1 MSTDLISQ
9 LQQNS
14 LASPNG
20 LNQDTL
26 AVAGRA
32 NNRKISTEGRKFTML
47 VNGNEVASSPV
58 NGEMDIVFV
67 KMAHTPC
74 RTLYDS
80 TYTPGRK
87 AKIICWASDA
97 RTPDA
102 DVKNKQA
109 PACNQCPHSIK
120 GAAQQCKL
128 TWRTAVVTPNKPK
141 ELIQLI
147 LSPKSCFGDEVNGG
161 RPFQTY
167 IRYLAASGIN
177 NNAAVTKMY
186 FDPAAT
192 YQKLLFAPSA
202 PVPMELIPVLNELAT
217 SEEAQNYVKLSIYQE
232 KEEEDMLADPVV
244 PNVAPAQPAPVQA
257 APQADVVS
265 EPVLRETTIQQPQAP
280 KADVSSIINKW
291 SVKS

>member
-1 MSTDLISQ
+1 
-9 LQQNS
+9 
-14 LASPNG
+14 
-20 LNQDTL
+20 
-26 AVAGRA
+26 
-32 NNRKISTEGRKFTML
+32 ML

-80 TYTPGRK
+80 TYVPGKK

-97 RTPDA
+97 RTPDPE
-102 DVKNKQA
+102 VRNKQA
-109 PACNQCPHSIK
+109 AACNQCPHSIK

-128 TWRTAVVTPNKPK
+128 TWRTAVVTPNKPT

-192 YQKLLFAPSA
+192 YQKLLFSPSA
-202 PVPMELIPVLNELAT
+202 PVPMELIPVLTELAN

-232 KEEEDMLADPVV
+232 KEEEDMLAEPVV
-244 PNVAPAQPAPVQA
+244 PNVAPTTTTAQPTAPV
-257 APQADVVS
+257 ADVV
-265 EPVLRETTIQQPQAP
+265 EPVLRESSVQQPQAP

-291 SVKS
+291 AAKS

>member
-1 MSTDLISQ
+1 MSMDLISQ

-32 NNRKISTEGRKFTML
+32 NSRKISTEGRKFTML

-58 NGEMDIVFV
+58 NGEMDIIFV

-80 TYTPGRK
+80 TYTPGKK

-128 TWRTAVVTPNKPK
+128 TWRTAVVTPAKPK

-177 NNAAVTKMY
+177 NNNAVTKMY

-202 PVPMELIPVLNELAT
+202 PVSLDLIPMLDQLAL
-217 SEEAQNYVKLSIYQE
+217 SEEAISYTKLFIYQE
-232 KEEEDMLADPVV
+232 KEEEDMLAEPFV
-244 PNVAPAQPAPVQA
+244 PNVAPVEPTAPT
-257 APQADVVS
+257 APIADVV
-265 EPVLRETTIQQPQAP
+265 EPVLRESSVQPPQAP

>member
-1 MSTDLISQ
+1 
-9 LQQNS
+9 
-14 LASPNG
+14 
-20 LNQDTL
+20 
-26 AVAGRA
+26 
-32 NNRKISTEGRKFTML
+32 ML

-58 NGEMDIVFV
+58 NGEMDIIFV

-80 TYTPGRK
+80 TYTPGKK

-128 TWRTAVVTPNKPK
+128 TWRTAVVTPAKPK

-202 PVPMELIPVLNELAT
+202 PVPLEAIPALNELAN

-232 KEEEDMLADPVV
+232 KEEEDMLATPVV
-244 PNVAPAQPAPVQA
+244 PNVAPTQPAPTQA
-257 APQADVVS
+257 APQADVLS
-265 EPVLRETTIQQPQAP
+265 EPVLRESTVAQPQAP

>member
-32 NNRKISTEGRKFTML
+32 NSRKISTEGRKFTLL

-67 KMAHTPC
+67 KMAHTPS

-80 TYTPGRK
+80 TYTPGKK

-102 DVKNKQA
+102 DVKDKKA

-167 IRYLAASGIN
+167 IRFLAASGIN

-202 PVPMELIPVLNELAT
+202 PVPLELIPALNELANT
-217 SEEAQNYVKLSIYQE
+217 EEANNYVKLSVYQE
-232 KEEEDMLADPVV
+232 KEEQDMLAEPVV
-244 PNVAPAQPAPVQA
+244 PNVAPAQPAPTQA
-257 APQADVVS
+257 AQADVT
-265 EPVLRETTIQQPQAP
+265 EPVLRESTVQQPQAP

>member
-32 NNRKISTEGRKFTML
+32 NSRKISTEGRKFTLL

-58 NGEMDIVFV
+58 NGEMDIIFV

-80 TYTPGRK
+80 TYSPGKK

-102 DVKNKQA
+102 DVKDKKA

-120 GAAQQCKL
+120 GATQQCKL

-202 PVPMELIPVLNELAT
+202 PVPLEIIPALNELANT
-217 SEEAQNYVKLSIYQE
+217 EEAQNYVKLSVYQE
-232 KEEEDMLADPVV
+232 KEEEDMLAEPIA
-244 PNVAPAQPAPVQA
+244 PNAAPVQ
-257 APQADVVS
+257 PQPTTPQPDVVA
-265 EPVLRETTIQQPQAP
+265 EPVLRESTVQQPQAP

>member
-32 NNRKISTEGRKFTML
+32 NSRKISTEGRKFTLL

-58 NGEMDIVFV
+58 NGEMDIIFV

-80 TYTPGRK
+80 TYSPGKK

-102 DVKNKQA
+102 DVKDKKA

-120 GAAQQCKL
+120 GATQQCKL

-202 PVPMELIPVLNELAT
+202 PVPLELIPALNELANT
-217 SEEAQNYVKLSIYQE
+217 EEAQNYVKLSVYQE
-232 KEEEDMLADPVV
+232 KEEEDMLAEPIA
-244 PNVAPAQPAPVQA
+244 PNAAPVQ
-257 APQADVVS
+257 PQPTTPQPDVVA
-265 EPVLRETTIQQPQAP
+265 EPVLRESTVQQPQTP

>member
-32 NNRKISTEGRKFTML
+32 NSRKISTEGRKFTLL

-67 KMAHTPC
+67 KMAHTPS

-80 TYTPGRK
+80 TYTPGKK

-102 DVKNKQA
+102 DVKDKKA

-167 IRYLAASGIN
+167 IRFLAASGIN

-202 PVPMELIPVLNELAT
+202 PVPLELIPALNELANT
-217 SEEAQNYVKLSIYQE
+217 EEANNYVKLSVYQE
-232 KEEEDMLADPVV
+232 KEEEDMLAQPVV
-244 PNVAPAQPAPVQA
+244 PNVAPAQPAPTQA
-257 APQADVVS
+257 AQADVT
-265 EPVLRETTIQQPQAP
+265 EPVLRESTVQQPQAP

>member
-32 NNRKISTEGRKFTML
+32 NSRKISTEGRKFTML

-58 NGEMDIVFV
+58 NGEMDIIFV

-80 TYTPGRK
+80 TYTPGKK

-102 DVKNKQA
+102 EVKDKKA

-167 IRYLAASGIN
+167 IRFLAASGIN

-202 PVPMELIPVLNELAT
+202 PVPLELIPALNELAN
-217 SEEAQNYVKLSIYQE
+217 SEEAQNYVKLSVYQE
-232 KEEEDMLADPVV
+232 KEEEDMLAAPVV
-244 PNVAPAQPAPVQA
+244 PNVAPAQPAPTQA

-265 EPVLRETTIQQPQAP
+265 EPVLRESTVQQPQAP

>member
-32 NNRKISTEGRKFTML
+32 NSRKISTEGRKFTML

-58 NGEMDIVFV
+58 NGEMDIIFV

-80 TYTPGRK
+80 TYTPGKK

-102 DVKNKQA
+102 EVKDKKA

-167 IRYLAASGIN
+167 IRFLAASGIN

-202 PVPMELIPVLNELAT
+202 PVPLDLIPVLNELANT
-217 SEEAQNYVKLSIYQE
+217 EEAQNYVKLSVYQE

-244 PNVAPAQPAPVQA
+244 PNVAPAQPAPTQA

-265 EPVLRETTIQQPQAP
+265 EPVLRESTVQQPQAP

>member
-32 NNRKISTEGRKFTML
+32 NSRKISTEGRKFTML

-67 KMAHTPC
+67 KMAHTPS

-80 TYTPGRK
+80 TYTPGKK

-102 DVKNKQA
+102 EVKDKKA

-167 IRYLAASGIN
+167 IRFLAASGIN

-202 PVPMELIPVLNELAT
+202 PVPLELIPALNELANT
-217 SEEAQNYVKLSIYQE
+217 EEANNYVKLSVYQE
-232 KEEEDMLADPVV
+232 KEEQDMLAEPVV
-244 PNVAPAQPAPVQA
+244 PNVAPAQPAPTQA
-257 APQADVVS
+257 AQADVT
-265 EPVLRETTIQQPQAP
+265 EPVLRESTVQQPQAP

>member
-32 NNRKISTEGRKFTML
+32 NSRKISTEGRKFTML

-58 NGEMDIVFV
+58 NGEMDIIFV

-80 TYTPGRK
+80 TYTPGKK

-128 TWRTAVVTPNKPK
+128 TWRTAVVTPAKPK

-244 PNVAPAQPAPVQA
+244 PNVAPAQPASVQA

>member
-58 NGEMDIVFV
+58 NGEMDIIFV

-80 TYTPGRK
+80 TYVPGKK

-202 PVPMELIPVLNELAT
+202 PVPIELIPVLTELAT

-232 KEEEDMLADPVV
+232 KEEEDMLAEPFV
-244 PNVAPAQPAPVQA
+244 PNVAPVQPTEATAPI
-257 APQADVVS
+257 ADVV
-265 EPVLRETTIQQPQAP
+265 EPVLRESSVQQPQAP

>member
-58 NGEMDIVFV
+58 NGEMDIIFV

-80 TYTPGRK
+80 SYIPGKK

-97 RTPDA
+97 KTPDA

-202 PVPMELIPVLNELAT
+202 PVPMELIPVLTELAT

-232 KEEEDMLADPVV
+232 KEEEDMLAEPFV
-244 PNVAPAQPAPVQA
+244 PNVAPVQPTAPT
-257 APQADVVS
+257 APIADVV
-265 EPVLRETTIQQPQAP
+265 EPVLRESSVQQPQAP

>member
-1 MSTDLISQ
+1 
-9 LQQNS
+9 
-14 LASPNG
+14 
-20 LNQDTL
+20 
-26 AVAGRA
+26 
-32 NNRKISTEGRKFTML
+32 
-47 VNGNEVASSPV
+47 
-58 NGEMDIVFV
+58 MDIVFV

-80 TYTPGRK
+80 TYVPGKK

-97 RTPDA
+97 RTPDPE
-102 DVKNKQA
+102 VRNKQA
-109 PACNQCPHSIK
+109 AACNQCPHSIK

-128 TWRTAVVTPNKPK
+128 TWRTAVVTPNKPT

-192 YQKLLFAPSA
+192 YQKLLFSPSA
-202 PVPMELIPVLNELAT
+202 PVPMELIPVLNELAN

-232 KEEEDMLADPVV
+232 KEEEDMLAEPVV
-244 PNVAPAQPAPVQA
+244 PNVAPTTTTAQPTAPVT
-257 APQADVVS
+257 DVV
-265 EPVLRETTIQQPQAP
+265 EPVLRESTVQQPQAP

-291 SVKS
+291 AAKS

>member
-32 NNRKISTEGRKFTML
+32 NSRKISTEGRKFTML

-58 NGEMDIVFV
+58 NGEMDIIFV

-80 TYTPGRK
+80 TYTPGKK

-202 PVPMELIPVLNELAT
+202 PVPLDVIPMLDELAK

-232 KEEEDMLADPVV
+232 KEEEDMLAEPIV
-244 PNVAPAQPAPVQA
+244 PNVAPVPPAPTQA

-265 EPVLRETTIQQPQAP
+265 EPVLRESSVQQPQAP

>member
-58 NGEMDIVFV
+58 NGEMDIIFV

-80 TYTPGRK
+80 TYTPGKK

-128 TWRTAVVTPNKPK
+128 TWRTAVVTPAKPK

>member
-1 MSTDLISQ
+1 M
-9 LQQNS
+9 
-14 LASPNG
+14 ASPNG

-58 NGEMDIVFV
+58 NGEMDIIFV

-80 TYTPGRK
+80 TYVPGKK

-244 PNVAPAQPAPVQA
+244 PNVASAQPAPVQA

>member
-32 NNRKISTEGRKFTML
+32 NSRKISTEGRKFTML

-58 NGEMDIVFV
+58 NGEMDIIFV
-67 KMAHTPC
+67 KMAHTPS

-80 TYTPGRK
+80 TYTPGKK

-102 DVKNKQA
+102 EVKDKKA

-147 LSPKSCFGDEVNGG
+147 LSPKSCFGEEVNGG

-202 PVPMELIPVLNELAT
+202 PVPLELIPSLNELAN
-217 SEEAQNYVKLSIYQE
+217 SEEARNYVKLSVYQE

-244 PNVAPAQPAPVQA
+244 PNVAPAQPAPTQA
-257 APQADVVS
+257 APQADVS
-265 EPVLRETTIQQPQAP
+265 EPVLRESTVQQPQAP

>member
-32 NNRKISTEGRKFTML
+32 NSRKISTEGRKFTML

-58 NGEMDIVFV
+58 NGEMDIIFV

-80 TYTPGRK
+80 TYTPGKK

-128 TWRTAVVTPNKPK
+128 TWRTAVVTPAKPK

-202 PVPMELIPVLNELAT
+202 PVPLEAIPALNELAN

-232 KEEEDMLADPVV
+232 KEEEDMLATPVV
-244 PNVAPAQPAPVQA
+244 PNVAPTQPAPTQA
-257 APQADVVS
+257 APQTDVLS
-265 EPVLRETTIQQPQAP
+265 EPVLRESSVQQPQAP

-291 SVKS
+291 SAKS

>member
-58 NGEMDIVFV
+58 NGEMDIIFV

-80 TYTPGRK
+80 SYTPGKK

-217 SEEAQNYVKLSIYQE
+217 LEEAQNYVKLSIYQE
-232 KEEEDMLADPVV
+232 KEEEDMLAEPFV
-244 PNVAPAQPAPVQA
+244 PNVAPVQPTEATAPI
-257 APQADVVS
+257 ADVV
-265 EPVLRETTIQQPQAP
+265 EPVLRESSVQQPQAP

>member
-32 NNRKISTEGRKFTML
+32 NSRKISTEGRKFTML

-80 TYTPGRK
+80 TYTPGKK

-97 RTPDA
+97 RTPDIE
-102 DVKNKQA
+102 VKDKKA

-128 TWRTAVVTPNKPK
+128 TWRTAVVTPAKPK

-147 LSPKSCFGDEVNGG
+147 LSPKSCFGDEVDGG

-167 IRYLAASGIN
+167 IRFLAASGIN

-202 PVPMELIPVLNELAT
+202 PVPMELIPVLNELAN
-217 SEEAQNYVKLSIYQE
+217 SEEAQNYVKLSVYQE

>member
-32 NNRKISTEGRKFTML
+32 NSRKISTEGRKFTML

-58 NGEMDIVFV
+58 NGEMDIIFV

-80 TYTPGRK
+80 TYTPGKK

-128 TWRTAVVTPNKPK
+128 TWRTAVVTPAKPK

-257 APQADVVS
+257 APQANVVS

>member
-32 NNRKISTEGRKFTML
+32 NSRKISTEGRKFTML

-58 NGEMDIVFV
+58 NGEMDIIFV

-80 TYTPGRK
+80 TYTPGKK

-128 TWRTAVVTPNKPK
+128 TWRTAVVTPAKPK

-202 PVPMELIPVLNELAT
+202 PVPLEAIPALNELAN

-232 KEEEDMLADPVV
+232 KEEEDMLATPVV
-244 PNVAPAQPAPVQA
+244 PNVAPTQPAPTQA
-257 APQADVVS
+257 APQADVLS
-265 EPVLRETTIQQPQAP
+265 EPVLRESSVQQPQAP

-291 SVKS
+291 SAKS

>member
-80 TYTPGRK
+80 TYVPGKK

-97 RTPDA
+97 RTPDPE
-102 DVKNKQA
+102 VRNKQA
-109 PACNQCPHSIK
+109 AACNQCPHSIK

-128 TWRTAVVTPNKPK
+128 TWRTAVVTPNKPT

-192 YQKLLFAPSA
+192 YQKLLFSPSA
-202 PVPMELIPVLNELAT
+202 PVPMELIPVLNELAN

-232 KEEEDMLADPVV
+232 KEEEDMLAEPVV
-244 PNVAPAQPAPVQA
+244 PNVAPTTTTAQPTAPV
-257 APQADVVS
+257 ADVV
-265 EPVLRETTIQQPQAP
+265 EPVLRESSVQQPQAP

-291 SVKS
+291 AAKS

>member
-32 NNRKISTEGRKFTML
+32 NSRKISTEGRKFTML

-58 NGEMDIVFV
+58 NGEMDIIFV

-80 TYTPGRK
+80 TYTPGKK

-128 TWRTAVVTPNKPK
+128 TWRTAVVTPAKPK

-232 KEEEDMLADPVV
+232 KEEEDMLADPGV

>member
-32 NNRKISTEGRKFTML
+32 NSRKISTEGRKFTML

-58 NGEMDIVFV
+58 NGEMDIIFV

-80 TYTPGRK
+80 TYTPGKK

-202 PVPMELIPVLNELAT
+202 PVPLELIPALNELAT
-217 SEEAQNYVKLSIYQE
+217 TEEAQNYVKLSIYQE
-232 KEEEDMLADPVV
+232 KEEEDMLAEPVV
-244 PNVAPAQPAPVQA
+244 PNVAPVQPAPTQA
-257 APQADVVS
+257 APQADVV
-265 EPVLRETTIQQPQAP
+265 EPVLRESSVQQPQAP

-291 SVKS
+291 SAKS

>member
-80 TYTPGRK
+80 TYVPGKK

-97 RTPDA
+97 RTPDPE
-102 DVKNKQA
+102 VRNKQA
-109 PACNQCPHSIK
+109 AACNQCPHSIK

-128 TWRTAVVTPNKPK
+128 TWRTAVVTPNKPT

-147 LSPKSCFGDEVNGG
+147 LSPKSCFGDEVAGG

-202 PVPMELIPVLNELAT
+202 PVPMELIPVLNELAN

-232 KEEEDMLADPVV
+232 KEEEDMLAEPVV
-244 PNVAPAQPAPVQA
+244 PNVAPTTTTAQPTAPV
-257 APQADVVS
+257 ADVV
-265 EPVLRETTIQQPQAP
+265 EPVLRESSVQQPQAP

-291 SVKS
+291 AAKS

>member
-32 NNRKISTEGRKFTML
+32 NSRKISTEGRKFTLL

-58 NGEMDIVFV
+58 NGEMDIIFV

-80 TYTPGRK
+80 TYTPGKK

-102 DVKNKQA
+102 DVKDKKA

-120 GAAQQCKL
+120 GAPQQCKL

-202 PVPMELIPVLNELAT
+202 PVPLDLIPALNELAT
-217 SEEAQNYVKLSIYQE
+217 TEEANNYVKLSVYQE

-244 PNVAPAQPAPVQA
+244 PNVAPAQPAPTQA
-257 APQADVVS
+257 AQPDVT
-265 EPVLRETTIQQPQAP
+265 EPVLRESTVQPQAP

>member
-58 NGEMDIVFV
+58 NGEMDIIFV

-80 TYTPGRK
+80 SYTPGKK

-202 PVPMELIPVLNELAT
+202 PVPMELSPVLTELAT

-232 KEEEDMLADPVV
+232 KEEEDMLAEPFV
-244 PNVAPAQPAPVQA
+244 PNVAPVEPTASTAPI
-257 APQADVVS
+257 ADVV
-265 EPVLRETTIQQPQAP
+265 EPVLRESSVQQPQAP

>member
-58 NGEMDIVFV
+58 NGEMDIIFV

-232 KEEEDMLADPVV
+232 KEEEDMLAEPFV
-244 PNVAPAQPAPVQA
+244 PNVAPQTTPAQPSSPIT
-257 APQADVVS
+257 DVA
-265 EPVLRETTIQQPQAP
+265 EPVLRESSVQQPQVP

>member
-32 NNRKISTEGRKFTML
+32 NSRKISTEGRKFTML

-58 NGEMDIVFV
+58 NGEMDIIFV

-80 TYTPGRK
+80 TYTPGKK

-102 DVKNKQA
+102 EVKDKKA

-167 IRYLAASGIN
+167 IRFLAASGIN

-202 PVPMELIPVLNELAT
+202 PVPLELIPALNELAN
-217 SEEAQNYVKLSIYQE
+217 SEEAQNYVKLSVYQE

-244 PNVAPAQPAPVQA
+244 PNVAPAQPAPTQA

-265 EPVLRETTIQQPQAP
+265 EPVLRESTVQQPQAP

>member
-58 NGEMDIVFV
+58 NGEMDIIFV

-80 TYTPGRK
+80 SYTPGKK

-202 PVPMELIPVLNELAT
+202 PVPMELIPVLTELAT

-232 KEEEDMLADPVV
+232 KEEEDMLAEPFV
-244 PNVAPAQPAPVQA
+244 PNVAPVQPTEATVPI
-257 APQADVVS
+257 ADVV
-265 EPVLRETTIQQPQAP
+265 EPVLRESSVQQPQAP

>member
-58 NGEMDIVFV
+58 NGEMDIIFV

-80 TYTPGRK
+80 SYTPGKK

-202 PVPMELIPVLNELAT
+202 PVPMELIPVLTELAT

-232 KEEEDMLADPVV
+232 KEEEDMLAEPFV
-244 PNVAPAQPAPVQA
+244 PNVAPVEPTASTAPI
-257 APQADVVS
+257 ADVV
-265 EPVLRETTIQQPQAP
+265 EPVLRESSVQQPQAP

>member
-32 NNRKISTEGRKFTML
+32 NSRKISTEGRKFTML

-58 NGEMDIVFV
+58 NGEMDIIFV

-80 TYTPGRK
+80 SYTPGKK

-202 PVPMELIPVLNELAT
+202 PVPMDLIPVLNELAN

-232 KEEEDMLADPVV
+232 KEEEDMLAEPFV
-244 PNVAPAQPAPVQA
+244 PNVAPQSAPAQPA
-257 APQADVVS
+257 APIPDVV
-265 EPVLRETTIQQPQAP
+265 EPVLRESSVQPPQAP